1 MCVTSGLCV
10 AGVLFIQVI
19 LLLSSPGETPLTY
32 QAASAYLLS
41 FAFIVFCFFGRVSS
55 TLTSLALTIL
65 HRSNYCHVESRHPHH
80 KHTILP
86 EYSVR
91 QCAYGGGGGNRTH
104 VHNNFQTTSTNYF
117 NIKSIATTPTAN
129 AQAPI

>member
-1 MCVTSGLCV
+1 MCITSGLCV
-10 AGVLFIQVI
+10 AGDLFIQVI

-41 FAFIVFCFFGRVSS
+41 FAFIVFCFFGRVYS

-65 HRSNYCHVESRHPHH
+65 HCSNYCHVESRHPHH

-91 QCAYGGGGGNRTH
+91 QCAYGGGDGNRTH

-117 NIKSIATTPTAN
+117 KFKRTPTTIIAN
-129 AQAPI
+129 AHAPM